1 MTRPSMA
8 YDPTGRPDRSQTEGR
23 ALSRGVVA
31 GLLVL
36 VSLVLSSLGLA
47 QARPGVAGAPSALRT
62 VGAVVEVLQQGVT
75 PVPAQTTRVRPVPE
89 GPGDQ
94 AEGACRPASPSWAR
108 PRGPIRWD
116 TSLDPGT
123 IGWSAGVARDA
134 AARALAGSPDSR
146 RKSLELPERALRS
159 SDYLAVNPARGPPRA

>member
-1 MTRPSMA
+1 MKRPSMA
-8 YDPTGRPDRSQTEGR
+8 YDPTGRRDRSPPEGR
-23 ALSRGVVA
+23 ALPRGVVA

-47 QARPGVAGAPSALRT
+47 QARPGGAGAPSALRT
-62 VGAVVEVLQQGVT
+62 MGAVVEVLQQVAT
-75 PVPAQTTRVRPVPE
+75 PVPAQTRVRPVPE

-94 AEGACRPASPSWAR
+94 ADRPSRPSSPSWAR

-123 IGWSAGVARDA
+123 IGWPAGVARDA
-134 AARALAGSPDSR
+134 AARELAGSPALR

-159 SDYLAVNPARGPPRA
+159 SDYLAVNPARGPPHA